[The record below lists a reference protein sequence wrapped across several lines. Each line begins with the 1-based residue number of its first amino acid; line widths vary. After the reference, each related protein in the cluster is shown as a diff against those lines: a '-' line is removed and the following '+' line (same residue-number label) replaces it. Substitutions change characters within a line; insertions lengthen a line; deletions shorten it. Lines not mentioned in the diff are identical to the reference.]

1 MSKVATIKADPFISM
16 LERIALSPEAN
27 VENIERL
34 YALRERD
41 IARNAEEAFNVAML
55 ELRGELMPVLKN
67 KQNNQTNS
75 HYADL
80 EAIQKVAHPLLEK
93 YGFYDRYEDD
103 YPAPNT
109 VGTTCEIVHVRGHS
123 KRNRVQF
130 ELDDKGIKGTVN
142 KTSPHAA
149 ASSMTY
155 GQRLS
160 LCRAIGI
167 RITKDDDGNLAGAKF
182 IDDAS
187 IKAIRDLIEETKAD
201 ESRYLEMLGVARVE
215 NILVKDYPTA
225 LNALLKK
232 RQKIGAASS

>member
-1 MSKVATIKADPFISM
+1 MNEITTVKDDPFLSM
-16 LERIALSPEAN
+16 VERIALSPEAN

-41 IARNAEEAFNVAML
+41 IARNAEEAFNIAML
-55 ELRGELMPVLKN
+55 QLRGELMPVLKN

-201 ESRYLEMLGVARVE
+201 EARFLQMMGASNIE
-215 NILVKDYPTA
+215 NILVKDYSMA
-225 LNALLKK
+225 VNALIAK
-232 RQKIGAASS
+232 RNKLGAAK